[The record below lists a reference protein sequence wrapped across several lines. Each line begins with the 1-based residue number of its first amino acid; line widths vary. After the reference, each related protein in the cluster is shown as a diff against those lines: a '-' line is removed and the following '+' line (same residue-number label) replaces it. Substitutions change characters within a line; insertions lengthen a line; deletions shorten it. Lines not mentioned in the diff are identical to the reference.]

1 VAVMAG
7 MYGRKKGT
15 TRIVPD
21 DTDQAWLTQI
31 YPSDSDCDAGRIVLV
46 DLDQAG

>member
-1 VAVMAG
+1 MAR

-21 DTDQAWLTQI
+21 DTDLAWLTQI
-31 YPSDSDCDAGRIVLV
+31 DLLDSDCDAGRIGPA